1 MNSTVDYGLTCL
13 GWPPW
18 SMRLSVLDRELSSY
32 FLRLVVMTC
41 HPYMA
46 FDMELCLSVPY
57 GTSLLFSM
65 ST

>member
-1 MNSTVDYGLTCL
+1 MVHV
-13 GWPPW
+13 
-18 SMRLSVLDRELSSY
+18 LSVLGCELLSY
-32 FLRLVVMTC
+32 FLRVVGMTC

-46 FDMELCLSVPY
+46 FDMELCLPIPY

>member
-1 MNSTVDYGLTCL
+1 
-13 GWPPW
+13 
-18 SMRLSVLDRELSSY
+18 MRLYVLDRELSSY